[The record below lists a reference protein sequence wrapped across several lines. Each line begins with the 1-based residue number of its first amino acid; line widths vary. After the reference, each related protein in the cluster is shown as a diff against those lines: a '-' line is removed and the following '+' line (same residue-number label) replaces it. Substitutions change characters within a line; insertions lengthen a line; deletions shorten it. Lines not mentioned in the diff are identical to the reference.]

1 MGGGGGQVFNRPS
14 FSFVRTVYPVQLR
27 FFWDVLGFW
36 LPFLQEQRTPVR
48 GRMSVTPLCWLAGWL
63 AAAEQSF
70 CCPGSLCAAGFFF
83 SSIFI
88 ISSFPFLKM
97 SFQPAFVSPR
107 VFCAH

>member
-14 FSFVRTVYPVQLR
+14 FSFLRTVYPVQLR
-27 FFWDVLGFW
+27 FFWDVPGFW

-63 AAAEQSF
+63 QQNSPFVVLAASAQQD
-70 CCPGSLCAAGFFF
+70 FFF

>member
-1 MGGGGGQVFNRPS
+1 MGGGGGQVFNCPS
-14 FSFVRTVYPVQLR
+14 FSFSRTVYPVQLR
-27 FFWDVLGFW
+27 FFWDVPGFW
-36 LPFLQEQRTPVR
+36 LPFLQELRTPVR

-63 AAAEQSF
+63 QQNNPFVFLAASAQHDS
-70 CCPGSLCAAGFFF
+70 FFF
-83 SSIFI
+83 FIFI